1 MAQATN
7 KAIRRLFA
15 EICIH
20 YKLCD
25 KLQIRSY
32 MPGDTIL
39 HQIVDAEGNPLT
51 EYIPGAEMKHFLKG
65 LGEGLRIKSN

>member
-1 MAQATN
+1 
-7 KAIRRLFA
+7 
-15 EICIH
+15 
-20 YKLCD
+20 
-25 KLQIRSY
+25 

-51 EYIPGAEMKHFLKG
+51 EYIPGAEMKHYLKG